1 MAYVDLVSSDGY
13 GRYNRKFAKLAGLTA
28 AVYWSEILDISTK
41 VVKKKKF
48 DDEGY
53 FKVDRKYI
61 EDRTTLTV
69 EEQLE
74 SDSILTNIGVLE
86 IKDLDPSMIRV
97 QLRVFAEL
105 LIDDKVQPNESLKK
119 KTKTSRS
126 QAAANKKA
134 GIIITM
140 KRCIPE
146 TDPELRAEYESW
158 VDSVYAASR
167 FLTKDIINKFYT
179 AVNNYTTDKKVK
191 LKLLEEAITSGYTDF
206 SWIQN
211 RYESSTRTSKVSNGS
226 AARLP
231 EQKIATKVNTDQTF

>member
-13 GRYNRKFAKLAGLTA
+13 GRYNRKFARLVGITA

-61 EDRTTLTV
+61 EERTALTV
-69 EEQLE
+69 EEQLDC
-74 SDSILTNIGVLE
+74 DSILTNIGVLE
-86 IKDLDPSMIRV
+86 VQAAETNMIRV
-97 QLRVFAEL
+97 QLRVFTEMI
-105 LIDDKVQPNESLKK
+105 IDDKIQPNESLKK
-119 KTKTSRS
+119 KAKASRS

-146 TDPELRAEYESW
+146 TEPTLRVEYESW
-158 VDSVYAASR
+158 VDSVYAAGR
-167 FLTKDIINKFYT
+167 FLTKDLIQKFT
-179 AVNNYTTDKKVK
+179 DAVNSYTTDPKVK
-191 LKLLEEAITSGYTDF
+191 LGLLREAITTGYTEF
-206 SWIQN
+206 AWVQN
-211 RYESSTRTSKVSNGS
+211 RYESNLRSSGRGS
-226 AARLP
+226 ATTLP
-231 EQKIATKVNTDQTF
+231 EQKIATKVNTDQAF